1 MTSAASMR
9 RQRGSTLVVALIMLV
24 LLTLFATSSFN
35 TAKTNLMVVGNMQ
48 STTEAANIAQQTIET
63 VISTTQ
69 FLTSPS
75 NAIANPCQGNPNTLC
90 FDINGDNITDYTA
103 VLTPQPTCVYVRAI
117 TNQELVAAGLTDPEN
132 LGCTAG
138 QQQTL
143 GVAGTAT
150 GTSLCS
156 NAIWEISAKTTSST
170 GATSTVVQGIGIRVS
185 NDDASC

>member
-1 MTSAASMR
+1 MTKSLR
-9 RQRGSTLVVALIMLV
+9 RQSGSTLVVALIMLV

-48 STTEAANIAQQTIET
+48 STTEASNVAQQAIER

-69 FLTSPS
+69 FITTPS
-75 NAIANPCQGNPNTLC
+75 NAIANPCGGTPNTLC
-90 FDINGDNITDYTA
+90 TDINGDGITDYTT
-103 VLTPQPTCVYVRAI
+103 VLTPQPTGVYVKPI
-117 TNQELVAAGLTDPEN
+117 TNAELVQAGLTNPEN
-132 LGCTAG
+132 LGCAAG

-156 NAIWEISAKTTSST
+156 NTVWEIRAKATGTTGGSST
-170 GATSTVVQGIGIRVS
+170 IVQGIAIRVA

>member
-1 MTSAASMR
+1 MR
-9 RQRGSTLVVALIMLV
+9 KQSGATLVITLIMLV

-48 STTEAANIAQQTIET
+48 STTEAANVAQQTIET

-75 NAIANPCQGNPNTLC
+75 NAIASPCGGTPNTLC
-90 FDINGDNITDYTA
+90 VDINGDGVTDYTTT
-103 VLTPQPTCVYVRAI
+103 LTPEPQCVYVKAI
-117 TNQELVAAGLTDPEN
+117 KNSELVLSNSED
-132 LGCTAG
+132 LGCSAG

-143 GVAGTAT
+143 GVAGSTS
-150 GTSLCS
+150 GDSLCS
-156 NAIWEISAKTTSST
+156 NTVWEITAKTTST
-170 GATSTVVQGIGIRVS
+170 LGASSTVVQGIGIRVS

>member
-1 MTSAASMR
+1 MR
-9 RQRGSTLVVALIMLV
+9 RQAGSTLVVALIMLV

-69 FLTSPS
+69 FISSPS
-75 NAIANPCQGNPNTLC
+75 NAIANPCQGTPNTLC
-90 FDINGDNITDYTA
+90 FDINGDSIVDYTTT
-103 VLTPQPTCVYVRAI
+103 LTPQPACMYVKPI
-117 TNQELVAAGLTDPEN
+117 KNSDLDLTTSEG
-132 LGCTAG
+132 LGCAAG

-143 GVAGTAT
+143 GVAGA
-150 GTSLCS
+150 GGGYSLCS
-156 NAIWEISAKTTSST
+156 DTVWEISAKTTSTT

>member
-1 MTSAASMR
+1 MTSAVSPMR
-9 RQRGSTLVVALIMLV
+9 RQHGSTLVVALIMLV

-69 FLTSPS
+69 FIASPA
-75 NAIANPCQGNPNTLC
+75 NAIASPCQGTPNTLC
-90 FDINGDNITDYTA
+90 VDINGDNVIDYTTT
-103 VLTPQPTCVYVRAI
+103 LTPQPTCVYVKPI
-117 TNQELVAAGLTDPEN
+117 SNSELVLTNSED
-132 LGCTAG
+132 LGCSAG

-143 GVAGTAT
+143 GVAGSTSGA
-150 GTSLCS
+150 SLCS
-156 NAIWEISAKTTSST
+156 NTIWEITARTTSTT
-170 GATSTVVQGIGIRVS
+170 GATATVVQGIGIRVS

>member
-1 MTSAASMR
+1 MISTLAPMR

-48 STTEAANIAQQTIET
+48 STTEAANISQQTIET

-75 NAIANPCQGNPNTLC
+75 NAIANPCQGTPNTLC
-90 FDINGDNITDYTA
+90 FDINGDSIVDYTA
-103 VLTPQPTCVYVRAI
+103 TLTPQPTCMYVKAI
-117 TNQELVAAGLTDPEN
+117 KNSELVLTNAED
-132 LGCTAG
+132 LGCSAG

-143 GVAGTAT
+143 GVAGSTS
-150 GTSLCS
+150 GDSLCS
-156 NAIWEISAKTTSST
+156 NTVWEISAKTTSTT